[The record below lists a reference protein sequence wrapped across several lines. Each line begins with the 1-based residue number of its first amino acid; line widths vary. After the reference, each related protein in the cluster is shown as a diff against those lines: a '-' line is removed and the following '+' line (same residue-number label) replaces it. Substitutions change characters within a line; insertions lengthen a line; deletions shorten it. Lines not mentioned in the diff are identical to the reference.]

1 MICTKGLNVGYNKVV
16 LKVADMTLNAGVT
29 YILLGK
35 NGSGKS
41 TLLKTLSAQIKPIS
55 GTIEIDEN
63 PIDSIA
69 YRELPK
75 LISFVSSK
83 LGETDYLTA
92 REYVALG
99 RAPYTNGL
107 GRLHEADLFKIDS
120 AIEKLGVQHLSNRF
134 INELS
139 DGEKQLVAIAK
150 SLAQETKVILLDEP
164 TAFLDYT
171 NKVKIME
178 RLTEVAKEYNKCIIM
193 SSHDLDVSL
202 NSDCPFLVI
211 EQHTGTLIQLE
222 ESTAKD
228 ELISKAY

>member
-1 MICTKGLNVGYNKVV
+1 MICTKGLNIGYSNVI
-16 LKVADMTLNAGVT
+16 LKVADMTLDGGVT

-41 TLLKTLSAQIKPIS
+41 TLLKTLSAQIKSIAGS
-55 GTIEIDEN
+55 IEIDEN
-63 PIDSIA
+63 PIESIA
-69 YRELPK
+69 YKELPK
-75 LISFVSSK
+75 LISFVASK
-83 LGETDYLTA
+83 LGETDYLTV

-150 SLAQETKVILLDEP
+150 ALAQETKVILLDEP

-178 RLTEVAKEYNKCIIM
+178 RLTQVAKEYNKCIIM
-193 SSHDLDVSL
+193 SSHDLDVSI
-202 NSDCPFLVI
+202 NSNCPFLVI
-211 EQHTGTLIQLE
+211 DQHKSTLIQLDR
-222 ESTAKD
+222 STTKD
-228 ELISKAY
+228 QLISLAY